1 MSTPAIFGIY
11 GNSDI
16 GKTTLIEQLV
26 SQLTK
31 EGYVIATVKQ
41 TKKAISLDTMNKDTW
56 RYHQVGAELVV
67 FSSQCET
74 DFLLYKT
81 LSFLDIIKK
90 ISSYGCYDIIL
101 VEGANDPNIPKIQL
115 GSGKKRNNTVIS
127 YKSNV
132 KEILT
137 LIKAELE
144 KKPLL
149 QHLSISINGKNIPL
163 TKFPEQI
170 IMSTIVGMLGSL
182 KGVQDINEV
191 TIELKGKKNK

>member
-11 GNSDI
+11 GNSDT
-16 GKTTLIEQLV
+16 GKTTLIEHLI

-31 EGYVIATVKQ
+31 EGYIIATVKQ

-56 RYHQVGAELVV
+56 RYHYVGAELVV

-74 DFLLYKT
+74 DFLFYKT
-81 LSFLDIIKK
+81 LSFSEIIKR
-90 ISSYGCYDIIL
+90 ISCFGCYDVIL
-101 VEGANDPNIPKIQL
+101 VEGANDSNIPKIQL
-115 GSGKKRNNTVIS
+115 GAGKKRNNTVVS
-127 YKSNV
+127 YKGDV

-137 LIKAELE
+137 LIKREL
-144 KKPLL
+144 KKEPLL
-149 QHLSISINGKNIPL
+149 QCLSISINGKNIPL

-191 TIELKGKKNK
+191 TLELKRKNNK

>member
-11 GNSDI
+11 GNSDT
-16 GKTTLIEQLV
+16 GKTTLIEHLI

-31 EGYVIATVKQ
+31 EGYIIATVKQ

-56 RYHQVGAELVV
+56 RYHYVGAELVV

-74 DFLLYKT
+74 DFLFYKT
-81 LSFLDIIKK
+81 LSFSEIIKR
-90 ISSYGCYDIIL
+90 ISCFGCYDVIL
-101 VEGANDPNIPKIQL
+101 VEGANDSNIPKIQL
-115 GSGKKRNNTVIS
+115 GAGKKRNNTVVS
-127 YKSNV
+127 YKGDV

-137 LIKAELE
+137 LIKREL
-144 KKPLL
+144 KKEPLL
-149 QHLSISINGKNIPL
+149 QGLSISINGKNIPL

-191 TIELKGKKNK
+191 TLELKRKNNK